1 MAKRADIA
9 PWVDPLIWRRPELL
23 QRHFRSRVRSGVL
36 IALGF
41 LAAALVAVEVCS
53 HASVPAHSGNF
64 SQIEVLANTEMPLA
78 LDAPTSVSVVRKLPT
93 SLSTPGSQANLPSP
107 HHAMTDESA
116 DASLFSGE
124 TVSSKMLN
132 GVFYGADC
140 GCSCRTCLPG
150 DAFRRDAETQTEA
163 PPYNAKA
170 AGSRAAAATE
180 TVVVA
185 APSLVIASLAG
196 QKEPR

>member
-9 PWVDPLIWRRPELL
+9 PWVDPLVWRRPLELL
-23 QRHFRSRVRSGVL
+23 QTHFGSRVSSGVL

-41 LAAALVAVEVCS
+41 LAAALVAAEVCS

-64 SQIEVLANTEMPLA
+64 SQIEVLANAEMPLA
-78 LDAPTSVSVVRKLPT
+78 MDAPTSVSVVRKLPT

-124 TVSSKMLN
+124 TVSSKMLMM
-132 GVFYGADC
+132 GFSTA
-140 GCSCRTCLPG
+140 SPT
-150 DAFRRDAETQTEA
+150 
-163 PPYNAKA
+163 
-170 AGSRAAAATE
+170 AAAA
-180 TVVVA
+180 A
-185 APSLVIASLAG
+185 APVSLVTHSAVTQRPKLRRQPTAQKPQAAEQPPQPKLSWWQRFPWLSL
-196 QKEPR
+196 P

>member
-1 MAKRADIA
+1 MAKCADIA
-9 PWVDPLIWRRPELL
+9 PWVDPLIWRRPPELL
-23 QRHFRSRVRSGVL
+23 QTHFRSRVSSGVL

-116 DASLFSGE
+116 GASLFSGE
-124 TVSSKMLN
+124 TVSSKMLMM
-132 GVFYGADC
+132 GF
-140 GCSCRTCLPG
+140 ST
-150 DAFRRDAETQTEA
+150 A
-163 PPYNAKA
+163 PT
-170 AGSRAAAATE
+170 AAAA
-180 TVVVA
+180 A
-185 APSLVIASLAG
+185 APVSPVTHSAVTQRPKLRRQPTAQKPQAAEQPPQPKLSWWRRLPWLSL
-196 QKEPR
+196 P

>member
-1 MAKRADIA
+1 MAKCADIA
-9 PWVDPLIWRRPELL
+9 PWVDPLIWRRPPELL
-23 QRHFRSRVRSGVL
+23 QTHFRSRVSSGVL

-41 LAAALVAVEVCS
+41 LAAALVAIEVCS

-78 LDAPTSVSVVRKLPT
+78 LDAPTSVSVVGKRSPT

-107 HHAMTDESA
+107 HHAM
-116 DASLFSGE
+116 
-124 TVSSKMLN
+124 
-132 GVFYGADC
+132 ADC
-140 GCSCRTCLPG
+140 GCSRRTCLPG
-150 DAFRRDAETQTEA
+150 DAFRRDTETKGEA
-163 PPYNAKA
+163 PPYSAKA

-180 TVVVA
+180 TVLVA

>member
-9 PWVDPLIWRRPELL
+9 PWVDPLIWRRPLELL
-23 QRHFRSRVRSGVL
+23 QTHLRSAVSSGVL

-41 LAAALVAVEVCS
+41 LAAALVAVEICS

-116 DASLFSGE
+116 EASLFSGE
-124 TVSSKMLN
+124 TVSSKMLMM
-132 GVFYGADC
+132 GF
-140 GCSCRTCLPG
+140 ST
-150 DAFRRDAETQTEA
+150 A
-163 PPYNAKA
+163 PT
-170 AGSRAAAATE
+170 AAAA
-180 TVVVA
+180 A
-185 APSLVIASLAG
+185 APVSPVTPSAVTQRPKLKRQPTAQKPQAAEQPPQPKLSWWRRLPWLSL
-196 QKEPR
+196 P